1 MKTDIKKIGECK
13 RLLKIE
19 LSPEMVQGKF
29 AEVYRDLKI
38 TAAIPGFRTGKV
50 PQDLLEKHY
59 GKAAIDEVTQR
70 LIWESLEK
78 AVREVNLN
86 PISSPQIKDVKL
98 RGRDAFSFKAEIEIR
113 PQVKL
118 KNYKRLKVKKGKIEV
133 SDKDVEE
140 VLLRLQEMNAQLSP
154 VTGRPAKK
162 GDWLLCD
169 CKSLK
174 PQKATPEATGD
185 KGDNHVQEKKNIWI
199 ALEESRSPKELID
212 GLVGAGISEMRT
224 VKEGEV
230 THSIEVK
237 EIKEK
242 NLPALNDDFA
252 HTVGKCK
259 NLAELKELI
268 RKDLIQRN
276 EAKVKLDMRSTI
288 SEQLLKGNVFN
299 CPSSLI
305 EKELEHLV
313 NEAKLRLIYQGLEKE
328 KVVSQEDK
336 MKGELMAEA
345 TRRVRLAFILDQIAH
360 EEKIHVPPQ
369 EVEDKLKLIK
379 EKTDQK
385 INLKEKDL
393 RNNIHLQL
401 REEKTIDFLL
411 QEAKIEEVS

>member
-1 MKTDIKKIGECK
+1 M
-13 RLLKIE
+13 LKIE

-29 AEVYRDLKI
+29 TEVYRDLKS

-78 AVREVNLN
+78 AVREVNLD

-98 RGRDAFSFKAEIEIR
+98 RGKDSFSFEAEIEIR

-118 KNYKRLKVKKGKIEV
+118 KNYKRLKVKKGKVEV

-140 VLLRLQEMNAQLSP
+140 VLLRLQEANAQLSP
-154 VTGRPAKK
+154 VTGRSAKK

-169 CKSLK
+169 CKSQRLLK
-174 PQKATPEATGD
+174 APAPSGD
-185 KGDNHVQEKKNIWI
+185 ERDNHVQEKKNTWI
-199 ALEESRSPKELID
+199 ALEESRSPKEFID
-212 GLVGAGISEMRT
+212 GLVGASISETRT

-252 HTVGKCK
+252 SSVGKCK
-259 NLAELKELI
+259 SLAELKELI

-276 EAKVKLDMRSTI
+276 AAKVKLDMKNTI
-288 SEQLLKGNVFN
+288 SEQLLKVNVFN

-313 NEAKLRLIYQGLEKE
+313 DEAKLRLIYQGLEKE
-328 KVVSQEDK
+328 KIVSQEDK
-336 MKGELMAEA
+336 MKGELRAEA
-345 TRRVRLAFILDQIAH
+345 TRRVRLAFIFDQIAH

-385 INLKEKDL
+385 IDIKEKDL
-393 RNNIHLQL
+393 FNNIYLQL

-411 QEAKIEEVS
+411 QEAKIEEAK

>member
-19 LSPEMVQGKF
+19 LSPEAVQGKF
-29 AEVYRDLKI
+29 TEVYRDLKG
-38 TAAIPGFRTGKV
+38 TATIPGFRTGKV

-78 AVREVNLN
+78 AIREINLN

-118 KNYKRLKVKKGKIEV
+118 KQYKRLKVKKGKIEV

-140 VLLRLQEMNAQLSP
+140 VLLRLQEANAQLSP

-174 PQKATPEATGD
+174 PRKKSEATGD
-185 KGDNHVQEKKNIWI
+185 KGDDHVQEKKNTWI
-199 ALEESRSPKELID
+199 ALEEARSPKELID
-212 GLVGAGISEMRT
+212 GLVGVSISEMRT
-224 VKEGEV
+224 VKEGEI

-242 NLPALNDDFA
+242 NLPALDDDFA
-252 HTVGKCK
+252 LSIGKCK
-259 NLAELKELI
+259 SLAELKELI
-268 RKDLIQRN
+268 QKDLIQRN
-276 EAKVKLDMRSTI
+276 EAKVKQDMINVI
-288 SEQLLKGNVFN
+288 SEQLLKSNVFN
-299 CPSSLI
+299 CPFSLI
-305 EKELEHLV
+305 EKELNNLV
-313 NEAKLRLIYQGLEKE
+313 NEAKLRLIYQGVEKE
-328 KVVSQEDK
+328 KIVFQEDK
-336 MKGELMAEA
+336 MKRELRPQAA
-345 TRRVRLAFILDQIAH
+345 RRVRLAFILDQIAH
-360 EEKIHVPPQ
+360 EEKIDISPL

-385 INLKEKDL
+385 INIKEEDL
-393 RNNIHLQL
+393 RSNIHLQL

-411 QEAKIEEVS
+411 QEAKVE